1 MSVGS
6 NATAWDLL
14 DRLVNGSKPSC
25 CLLGLWHC
33 IEMIFTCRVYDAAG
47 VFTSIESDLVDASE
61 PANQRLPSK
70 PSSPTFKID
79 EALSTLVHI

>member
-14 DRLVNGSKPSC
+14 DRLVNGGKPSC

-33 IEMIFTCRVYDAAG
+33 IEMIFTCRVYDGAG
-47 VFTSIESDLVDASE
+47 VFTSHL
-61 PANQRLPSK
+61 
-70 PSSPTFKID
+70 
-79 EALSTLVHI
+79 